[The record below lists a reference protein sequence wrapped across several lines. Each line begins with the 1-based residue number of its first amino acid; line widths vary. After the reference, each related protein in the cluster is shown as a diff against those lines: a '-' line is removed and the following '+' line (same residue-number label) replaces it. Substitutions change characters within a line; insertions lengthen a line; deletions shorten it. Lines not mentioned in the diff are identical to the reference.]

1 MFHRI
6 HVLENNTRV
15 ELQAWARTC
24 RRMRSVAAT
33 VFRDKMLNLGYG
45 EPANIPWSG
54 WLLDEADGDTFVEL
68 QPSRPPKRDGV
79 DGPVSNEDSADWE
92 EEEVWS
98 EPHGLFRHGCVVRH
112 DMYGREVDPEAE
124 SDCSITQLF
133 NIRHLPSPGCPSTHE
148 ADDESGHLPY
158 RAAFEFAVFPPV
170 RTLDLSFEWNGVVSD
185 QVQVANENGVT
196 VWDTLET
203 LHQA

>member
-1 MFHRI
+1 
-6 HVLENNTRV
+6 
-15 ELQAWARTC
+15 
-24 RRMRSVAAT
+24 
-33 VFRDKMLNLGYG
+33 
-45 EPANIPWSG
+45 
-54 WLLDEADGDTFVEL
+54 
-68 QPSRPPKRDGV
+68 
-79 DGPVSNEDSADWE
+79 
-92 EEEVWS
+92 
-98 EPHGLFRHGCVVRH
+98 
-112 DMYGREVDPEAE
+112 MYGREVDPEAE